1 METTITP
8 DMLALERRA
17 DARDE
22 TAVLTSDAPDDA
34 PGGATIVMLTPPVG
48 EDYWAYRVRVAD
60 GQAVVGFGKFG
71 TIGIGFAAEEDWNTN
86 LPYTSDAESIRR
98 HIWHNRGDDIA
109 DTPEG
114 AALVV
119 RAIEMIQ
126 DAVKADRG

>member
-1 METTITP
+1 MSTTTP
-8 DMLALERRA
+8 DTLVLERRS
-17 DARDE
+17 DAQDE
-22 TAVLTSDAPDDA
+22 TNVNASDD
-34 PGGATIVMLTPPVG
+34 GSTVVMFTPPINS
-48 EDYWAYRVRVAD
+48 DYWAYRVRVAD

-71 TIGIGFAAEEDWNTN
+71 TIGVGFAEEEDWNTN

-98 HIWHNRGDDIA
+98 HIWHNRGDDIE